1 MSGRRWAL
9 DVFERTAVSDE
20 SHRES
25 MIDEVTDKVM
35 SRSGTTADESR
46 VRPMAEEAVDD
57 LLDQPVQTFTPLLAE
72 NSVLTELHADDPK
85 DEHRD

>member
-1 MSGRRWAL
+1 MS
-9 DVFERTAVSDE
+9 SE

-25 MIDEVTDKVM
+25 VVDEVTRKVV
-35 SRSGTTADESR
+35 SRAGTTADESE

-72 NSVLTELHADDPK
+72 NSVLTQLHADDLE
-85 DEHRD
+85 DGD